1 MNTMTQT
8 RADLETRWKVHRF
21 ERFLNHHT
29 DSLTRRFGAAK
40 AAVMRQEVLTE
51 YLLYLPASLYRRTPQ
66 PGGTPIS
73 LPRRW
78 GLAIY
83 RVVLRHGGSAQ
94 DAGEVVLAY
103 PPMMIERIPRRLR
116 PRLLLPRRSR
126 AEKEARWSQQRRYP
140 DDWVCQFV
148 DGTGQPFDLGMDV
161 TECAIVK
168 FMHAQGADE
177 FTPYLCHLDYVMAEA
192 AGYGLTR
199 TKTLAWGCDRCDFRS
214 TIHGTTTATWP
225 PDFPERACGQPTT
238 PATPTATP
246 TT

>member
-8 RADLETRWKVHRF
+8 RADLGTRWKVHSF

-51 YLLYLPASLYRRTPQ
+51 YRALIPQLPDIGGRRNPWNSNLAAATM
-66 PGGTPIS
+66 
-73 LPRRW
+73 

-126 AEKEARWSQQRRYP
+126 AEKEARWSQLRRYP

-192 AGYGLTR
+192 VGYGLTR